1 VSTLQPTVPRSSE
14 DVPALTPDEAA
25 IVFERAVRRYL
36 KMSTTEFLSRLES
49 GYFRER
55 PELERRLDSVLF
67 YLPLIK
73 R

>member
-1 VSTLQPTVPRSSE
+1 
-14 DVPALTPDEAA
+14 LTPDEAA